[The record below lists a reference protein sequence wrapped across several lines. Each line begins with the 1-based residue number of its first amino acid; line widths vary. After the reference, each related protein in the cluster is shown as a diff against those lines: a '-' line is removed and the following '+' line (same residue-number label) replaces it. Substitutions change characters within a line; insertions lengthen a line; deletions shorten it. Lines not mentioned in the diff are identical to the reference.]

1 MISAKISFDSKK
13 VVQTLLGV
21 LPTRAKDI
29 IKKRYGLGNDPKKMT
44 LEAIGTEYGIT
55 RERVRQIENFSLH
68 HIRKSKVF
76 EEIDH
81 VFVELKD
88 LMKKYG
94 GIVQEKDFFAHLS
107 ADKKVQNHINF
118 FLTLGE
124 EFKRIKEDDDFHHRW
139 SVDPVAEESVH
150 KALNALHKKLS
161 EHDLVSETEITLKFL
176 EEIHAT
182 DKEFQDGETVMR
194 WLKLSKRIGR
204 NSLGEWG
211 IAKSPN
217 IKTRG
222 IRDFAYLVIR
232 KNGSPMHFTE
242 VANQIN
248 KVFGKKAHV
257 ATCHNELIKD
267 NRFVLVGR
275 GLYAL
280 KEWGYSKGTVK
291 DIIKTIIEKHGPQ
304 TKEDIVKRVMRER
317 YVKENTIMVNLQ
329 SSRLFGRD
337 NDGRYVVL

>member
-1 MISAKISFDSKK
+1 MVTAKISFDSKK
-13 VVQTLLGV
+13 VVQSLLGV
-21 LPTRAKDI
+21 LPPRAKDI
-29 IKKRYGLGNDPKKMT
+29 IKKRYGLGNDVSKMT
-44 LEAIGTEYGIT
+44 LEAIGNEYKIT
-55 RERVRQIENFSLH
+55 RERVRQIENFSLQ
-68 HIRKSKVF
+68 HIRKSKAFEEISHVF
-76 EEIDH
+76 EE
-81 VFVELKD
+81 LKG

-94 GIVQEKDFFAHLS
+94 GVVQEKEFFDHIS
-107 ADKKVQNHINF
+107 SDKKIQNHINF

-124 EFKRIKEDDDFHHRW
+124 DFKRLKEDDDFHHRW
-139 SVDPVAEESVH
+139 SVDPVAEEAVH
-150 KALNALHKKLS
+150 KALHALHKKLS
-161 EHDLVSETEITLKFL
+161 EHDLVSETEIVLKFL
-176 EEIHAT
+176 EEVRAT
-182 DKEFQDGETVMR
+182 VKEFEDQEMISR

-242 VANQIN
+242 VASQIK
-248 KVFGKKAHV
+248 KVFGKRAHV

-267 NRFVLVGR
+267 SRFVLVGR

-291 DIIKTIIEKHGPQ
+291 DIIRSVIEKYGPQ
-304 TKEDIVKRVMRER
+304 TKEEIVKRVMRER

-329 SSRLFGRD
+329 SSKLFGRD
-337 NDGRYVVL
+337 SEGKYVLL

>member
-1 MISAKISFDSKK
+1 MLSAKITFDSKK

-29 IKKRYGLGNDPKKMT
+29 IKKRYGLGNDVQKMT

-76 EEIDH
+76 EEIRG
-81 VFVELKD
+81 VFVELKE

-94 GIVQEKDFFAHLS
+94 GIVQEKDFFNHIS
-107 ADKKVQNHINF
+107 TDKKTQNHINF

-124 EFKRIKEDDDFHHRW
+124 EFKRIKEDDDFEHRW
-139 SVDPVAEESVH
+139 SVDPIAEEMVH
-150 KALNALHKKLS
+150 KALNSLHKKLN
-161 EHDLVSETEITLKFL
+161 EHDLVSQTEIVLKFL

-182 DKEFQDGETVMR
+182 DKEFQDKEMIMR
-194 WLKLSKRIGR
+194 WLNLSKRIGK

-242 VANQIN
+242 VAIQIK

-267 NRFVLVGR
+267 SRFVLVGR

-291 DIIKTIIEKHGPQ
+291 DIIKAIIEKYGPQ
-304 TKEDIVKRVMRER
+304 TKEEIVKRVMRER

-329 SSRLFGRD
+329 SSKLFARD
-337 NDGRYVVL
+337 SEGKYMSL